1 MSSRDASQNPVRPS
15 IRVFPYPDGAFSA
28 PRCRLEDNEPRRY
41 RPPENGAQ
49 IEQLEEPN
57 RTRPRSCALMM
68 KDSDIQSRVYR
79 LAVSTVLLLANFAIY
94 LSFVVI
100 RVFRGAWIYIVL
112 IAILLCLGVIWCHA
126 LIRFIMGI
134 YHFPNNGATNRTLLP
149 LDMAEAASYAQPN
162 QPIHVIM
169 AGDDSEERLS
179 ENHGAI
185 GAQITV
191 PPPAYGLWQSSVR
204 LNPDLLF
211 WQRVDN
217 PSSVRSAAREV
228 DGVAPKTEET
238 LPPSYLSNE
247 GVNNVGGAKP

>member
-1 MSSRDASQNPVRPS
+1 MPG
-15 IRVFPYPDGAFSA
+15 PD
-28 PRCRLEDNEPRRY
+28 
-41 RPPENGAQ
+41 
-49 IEQLEEPN
+49 
-57 RTRPRSCALMM
+57 
-68 KDSDIQSRVYR
+68 
-79 LAVSTVLLLANFAIY
+79 VLTCLD

-179 ENHGAI
+179 ENHGDI

-191 PPPAYGLWQSSVR
+191 PPPAYGLWQSSVVSEQYH
-204 LNPDLLF
+204 LQTSDCTANLH
-211 WQRVDN
+211 
-217 PSSVRSAAREV
+217 
-228 DGVAPKTEET
+228 TE
-238 LPPSYLSNE
+238 
-247 GVNNVGGAKP
+247 A

>member
-1 MSSRDASQNPVRPS
+1 MP
-15 IRVFPYPDGAFSA
+15 G
-28 PRCRLEDNEPRRY
+28 
-41 RPPENGAQ
+41 
-49 IEQLEEPN
+49 
-57 RTRPRSCALMM
+57 
-68 KDSDIQSRVYR
+68 SD
-79 LAVSTVLLLANFAIY
+79 VLTCLD

-126 LIRFIMGI
+126 LIRRIMGI
-134 YHFPNNGATNRTLLP
+134 YHFPNSATNRTLLP
-149 LDMAEAASYAQPN
+149 LNMAEAAGYAQPN

-179 ENHGAI
+179 GNHGAI
-185 GAQITV
+185 GANIRM

-204 LNPDLLF
+204 LNPDSLF

-217 PSSVRSAAREV
+217 RSSVRSAARAV

-247 GVNNVGGAKP
+247 CMNNVGGAKP